1 MWKSITFV
9 LIEIEILSFTINRNK
24 SNTDRNLIWNIR
36 SLTRDSKFY
45 RCMAKWFVP
54 IFDITVKDW
63 NKITYFLSTF
73 AKIKNTSLLLSVI
86 FILNAELIRER
97 VNISNELTGG
107 NEKEAMKEEKEH
119 VKITRKKNQPRGG
132 GGKKER
138 ADNSPDFRNTQAERN
153 ERCARDKGKVRMR
166 IFRFDGGSCRGN
178 NRIHLH
184 PCPSIPSCAA
194 SGNLTL
200 SDRTCLSPIVVSGY
214 PSIFSF
220 LFFIPLFLLSLLF
233 FLFYLSTILPS
244 NDSEKYTV
252 KIVQIKRSLKDTIFF
267 SFKFDHRFH
276 IHAVRISKLRLRR
289 RKPIKKK
296 KKERERSMTNK
307 KA

>member
-1 MWKSITFV
+1 M
-9 LIEIEILSFTINRNK
+9 
-24 SNTDRNLIWNIR
+24 
-36 SLTRDSKFY
+36 
-45 RCMAKWFVP
+45 
-54 IFDITVKDW
+54 
-63 NKITYFLSTF
+63 
-73 AKIKNTSLLLSVI
+73 
-86 FILNAELIRER
+86 
-97 VNISNELTGG
+97 NISNELTGG

-233 FLFYLSTILPS
+233 FSFLSF
-244 NDSEKYTV
+244 NDSSLERFREIYGKNRTN
-252 KIVQIKRSLKDTIFF
+252 QTFSLLKDTIFF

-276 IHAVRISKLRLRR
+276 IHAVRISKLRFR
-289 RKPIKKK
+289 
-296 KKERERSMTNK
+296 
-307 KA
+307 

>member
-1 MWKSITFV
+1 MKRKRWKKKRNTWKS
-9 LIEIEILSFTINRNK
+9 
-24 SNTDRNLIWNIR
+24 
-36 SLTRDSKFY
+36 
-45 RCMAKWFVP
+45 
-54 IFDITVKDW
+54 
-63 NKITYFLSTF
+63 
-73 AKIKNTSLLLSVI
+73 
-86 FILNAELIRER
+86 RE
-97 VNISNELTGG
+97 
-107 NEKEAMKEEKEH
+107 
-119 VKITRKKNQPRGG
+119 KKNQPRGG

-166 IFRFDGGSCRGN
+166 IFRFGGGSCRGN

-233 FLFYLSTILPS
+233 FSFLSF
-244 NDSEKYTV
+244 NDSSLERFREIYGKNCTN
-252 KIVQIKRSLKDTIFF
+252 QTFSLLKDTIFF
-267 SFKFDHRFH
+267 SFKFDHRFQFESRSC
-276 IHAVRISKLRLRR
+276 VFDEENQLKR
-289 RKPIKKK
+289 RKKKGRDQWQIKKLK
-296 KKERERSMTNK
+296 THAIPVAFVQQHRSA
-307 KA
+307 KARAESGGRWLPVVEGCTPVFLRIIGQ